1 MSKAVTT
8 FLLLCSAVSLFAQ
21 SGESSLPPPI
31 VPEQIVYRHW
41 PEQFIQW
48 IGPELPYTMI
58 ELYIDPGAG
67 ATPVYDAVLTERTTG
82 KRIHYA
88 NQQQMVDIDKRS
100 GAEAYLTTVQ
110 FDRPANAG
118 KDATY
123 LLRFVDHAGE
133 PVSWQ
138 FIQGSDISERG
149 GGSSPAGIDP
159 PVLMYRERS
168 AVAGEGAAVKIGNKV
183 SVADVWTE
191 ISQPPYFVAY
201 HGAVSENVDIAVF
214 AGAGQQWTT
223 VSAPKSLS
231 VGAEWKLKAQDG
243 LGCTLHV
250 QALDGDHA
258 TIVDSDDH
266 LPGRTVTIDGTWN
279 NGAWSIEKLHY
290 TASGADA
297 SKDANQGLTISF
309 APGANATGAPSKF
322 EVTAGKKTRIASGV
336 VHGDEG
342 QPRVGWE
349 FKDPQWLRGKTAW
362 VDSAVVSQKPA
373 TAQTA
378 SK

>member
-8 FLLLCSAVSLFAQ
+8 FLLLCSAASLFAQ
-21 SGESSLPPPI
+21 SGESPLPPPI
-31 VPEQIVYRHW
+31 APEQIVYRHW
-41 PEQFIQW
+41 PEQFVQW

-58 ELYIDPGAG
+58 ELYVGPGTG
-67 ATPVYDAVLTERTTG
+67 PTPVYDAVLTERTTG

-88 NQQQMVDIDKRS
+88 NQQQMVDINKRS
-100 GAEAYLTTVQ
+100 GAEAYLATMQ
-110 FDRPANAG
+110 LDRPANAG
-118 KDATY
+118 KDAAY

-138 FIQGSDISERG
+138 FILGSDISERG
-149 GGSSPAGIDP
+149 GGSSPAGVDP

-168 AVAGEGAAVKIGNKV
+168 AVAGEGAAVKIGDKV

-201 HGAVSENVDIAVF
+201 RGAMSQNVDIAVF

-223 VSAPKSLS
+223 ISAPKSLAA
-231 VGAEWKLKAQDG
+231 GAEWKMKAQDG
-243 LGCTLHV
+243 LACTLRV
-250 QALDGDHA
+250 QSLTGDHA
-258 TIVDSDDH
+258 TIVDNDDH
-266 LPGRTVTIDGTWN
+266 LPGRTVTIEGTWN

-290 TASGADA
+290 AAAGADA
-297 SKDANQGLTISF
+297 TQGLTISF
-309 APGANATGAPSKF
+309 APGANATGASSKF

-349 FKDPQWLRGKTAW
+349 FRDPQWLRGKTAW
-362 VDSAVVSQKPA
+362 VDSAVVSLKPA
-373 TAQTA
+373 TAETA
-378 SK
+378 SR

>member
-21 SGESSLPPPI
+21 SSEPSLPPPI
-31 VPEQIVYRHW
+31 APEQIVYRHW
-41 PEQFIQW
+41 PEQFVQW

-58 ELYIDPGAG
+58 ELYVDPGAG
-67 ATPVYDAVLTERTTG
+67 TTPVYDAVLTERTTG

-100 GAEAYLTTVQ
+100 GAEAYLTTMQ
-110 FDRPANAG
+110 LDRPANAG

-133 PVSWQ
+133 PASWQ
-138 FIQGSDISERG
+138 FVQGSDISERG

-168 AVAGEGAAVKIGNKV
+168 AVAGEGAAVKIGTKV

-214 AGAGQQWTT
+214 AAAGRQWTT

-231 VGAEWKLKAQDG
+231 VGADWKLKAQDG

-250 QALDGDHA
+250 QALAGDRA

-266 LPGRTVTIDGTWN
+266 LPGRTVTIEGAWN

-290 TASGADA
+290 AAAGADA
-297 SKDANQGLTISF
+297 SQDANQGLTISF
-309 APGANATGAPSKF
+309 VPGASATGAPSKF

-336 VHGDEG
+336 VHGDEA

-362 VDSAVVSQKPA
+362 VDSAVVSQNPA
-373 TAQTA
+373 TAETA

>member
-21 SGESSLPPPI
+21 SGESLPPPI
-31 VPEQIVYRHW
+31 APEQIVYRRW
-41 PEQFIQW
+41 PEQFVQW

-67 ATPVYDAVLTERTTG
+67 ATAVYDAVLTERTTG

-100 GAEAYLTTVQ
+100 GAEAYLATIQ
-110 FDRPANAG
+110 LDRPASAG

-201 HGAVSENVDIAVF
+201 HGAMSQNVDIAVF

-223 VSAPKSLS
+223 VSAPKSLA
-231 VGAEWKLKAQDG
+231 VGTEWKMKAQDG
-243 LGCTLHV
+243 LGCTLRV
-250 QALDGDHA
+250 ESLAGDRA
-258 TIVDSDDH
+258 IIVDSDDH
-266 LPGRTVTIDGTWN
+266 LPGRTVTIEAVWGS
-279 NGAWSIEKLHY
+279 GAWSIERLHY
-290 TASGADA
+290 AAAGE
-297 SKDANQGLTISF
+297 DANQGLTISF

-336 VHGDEG
+336 VHGDQA

-362 VDSAVVSQKPA
+362 VNSAVVSPKPA
-373 TAQTA
+373 AAETA
-378 SK
+378 SR

>member
-1 MSKAVTT
+1 M
-8 FLLLCSAVSLFAQ
+8 FAQ
-21 SGESSLPPPI
+21 SAESLLPPPI
-31 VPEQIVYRHW
+31 APEQIVYRHW

-48 IGPELPYTMI
+48 IGPELPYTQM
-58 ELYIDPGAG
+58 ELYVDPAGG
-67 ATPVYDAVLTERTTG
+67 ATPIYDAVLTERTTG
-82 KRIHYA
+82 KRVHYA

-100 GAEAYLTTVQ
+100 GAEAYLTTMQ
-110 FDRPANAG
+110 FDRPTNVG
-118 KDATY
+118 KGATY

-138 FIQGSDISERG
+138 WIQGSDISERG
-149 GGSSPAGIDP
+149 GGSSPAGIEP

-168 AVAGEGAAVKIGNKV
+168 AVAAEGTALKIGNTV
-183 SVADVWTE
+183 SAADVWTE
-191 ISQPPYFVAY
+191 ISQPPFFVAY

-223 VSAPKSLS
+223 TSAPKTLA

-243 LGCTLHV
+243 LGCTLRV
-250 QALDGDHA
+250 QALAGDHA
-258 TIVDSDDH
+258 TILDSDDH
-266 LPGRTVTIDGTWN
+266 LPGRTITIEAVWN
-279 NGAWSIEKLHY
+279 TPAWSIEKLHY
-290 TASGADA
+290 AAIGE
-297 SKDANQGLTISF
+297 DANQGLTISF
-309 APGANATGAPSKF
+309 VPGANATGAQSKF
-322 EVTAGKKTRIASGV
+322 EVMAGRKTRIASGI
-336 VHGDEG
+336 VHGDQA

-373 TAQTA
+373 APETA

>member
-21 SGESSLPPPI
+21 SGESPIPPPI
-31 VPEQIVYRHW
+31 APEQIVYRHW
-41 PEQFIQW
+41 PEQFVQW

-58 ELYIDPGAG
+58 ELYVDPGAG
-67 ATPVYDAVLTERTTG
+67 ATPIYDAVLTDRTTS

-100 GAEAYLTTVQ
+100 GAEAYLTTMQ
-110 FDRPANAG
+110 LDRPANPG

-183 SVADVWTE
+183 SLADVWTE

-201 HGAVSENVDIAVF
+201 HGALSQNVDIAVF

-223 VSAPKSLS
+223 VSAPKSLA
-231 VGAEWKLKAQDG
+231 VGAEWKMKAQDG
-243 LGCTLHV
+243 VGCTLHI
-250 QALDGDHA
+250 QSLAGDHA

-266 LPGRTVTIDGTWN
+266 LPGRTVTIEGTWT

-290 TASGADA
+290 AAAGEDA
-297 SKDANQGLTISF
+297 NQDANQGLTISF
-309 APGANATGAPSKF
+309 TPGANAAGAQSKF

-336 VHGDEG
+336 VHGDQA

-362 VDSAVVSQKPA
+362 VDSAVVSQKQA
-373 TAQTA
+373 TAETA

>member
-31 VPEQIVYRHW
+31 APEQIVYRHW
-41 PEQFIQW
+41 PEQFVQW

-58 ELYIDPGAG
+58 ELYIDPGAS

-100 GAEAYLTTVQ
+100 GAEAYLATMQ
-110 FDRPANAG
+110 LDRPANAG

-201 HGAVSENVDIAVF
+201 HGAMSQNVDIAVF

-223 VSAPKSLS
+223 VSAPKSLA
-231 VGAEWKLKAQDG
+231 VGAEWKMKAQDG
-243 LGCTLHV
+243 LGCTLHI
-250 QALDGDHA
+250 QSLAGDRA

-266 LPGRTVTIDGTWN
+266 LPGRTVTIEGTWN
-279 NGAWSIEKLHY
+279 NGAWSIERLHY
-290 TASGADA
+290 AAAREDA

-309 APGANATGAPSKF
+309 APGANATGAQSKF

-336 VHGDEG
+336 VHGDPG

-349 FKDPQWLRGKTAW
+349 FKDPEWLRGKTAW
-362 VDSAVVSQKPA
+362 VNSAVVSPKPA
-373 TAQTA
+373 AAETA
-378 SK
+378 SR

>member
-1 MSKAVTT
+1 M
-8 FLLLCSAVSLFAQ
+8 FAQ
-21 SGESSLPPPI
+21 SGDSSLPPPI
-31 VPEQIVYRHW
+31 APEQIVYRHW
-41 PEQFIQW
+41 PEQFVQW

-58 ELYIDPGAG
+58 ELYIGPSSG

-82 KRIHYA
+82 KRIHYT

-100 GAEAYLTTVQ
+100 GAEAYLATMQ
-110 FDRPANAG
+110 LDRPASAA

-159 PVLMYRERS
+159 PMLMYRERS

-201 HGAVSENVDIAVF
+201 HGAMSQNVDIAVF

-223 VSAPKSLS
+223 ISAPKSLA

-243 LGCTLHV
+243 LGCTLHI
-250 QALDGDHA
+250 QALAGDRA

-266 LPGRTVTIDGTWN
+266 LPGRTITMEAVWN
-279 NGAWSIEKLHY
+279 SGAWSIEKLHY
-290 TASGADA
+290 AASGEDA
-297 SKDANQGLTISF
+297 NQDANQGLTISF

-336 VHGDEG
+336 VHGDPA

-373 TAQTA
+373 TAETA

>member
-21 SGESSLPPPI
+21 SSEPSLPPPI
-31 VPEQIVYRHW
+31 APEQIVYRHW

-58 ELYIDPGAG
+58 ELYVDPGAG
-67 ATPVYDAVLTERTTG
+67 TTPVYDAVLTERTTG

-100 GAEAYLTTVQ
+100 GAEAYLATMQ
-110 FDRPANAG
+110 LDRPANAG

-223 VSAPKSLS
+223 VSAPKSLA
-231 VGAEWKLKAQDG
+231 VGAAWKLKAQDG
-243 LGCTLHV
+243 LGCTLRV
-250 QALDGDHA
+250 QALAGDRA
-258 TIVDSDDH
+258 TVVDSDDH
-266 LPGRTVTIDGTWN
+266 LPGRTVTIEAVWGS
-279 NGAWSIEKLHY
+279 GAWSIEKLHY
-290 TASGADA
+290 AAAGADA
-297 SKDANQGLTISF
+297 SQDANQGLTISF
-309 APGANATGAPSKF
+309 VPGANATGAPSKF

-336 VHGDEG
+336 VHGDQA

-373 TAQTA
+373 TAETA
-378 SK
+378 SR

>member
-1 MSKAVTT
+1 
-8 FLLLCSAVSLFAQ
+8 
-21 SGESSLPPPI
+21 
-31 VPEQIVYRHW
+31 
-41 PEQFIQW
+41 
-48 IGPELPYTMI
+48 
-58 ELYIDPGAG
+58 
-67 ATPVYDAVLTERTTG
+67 
-82 KRIHYA
+82 
-88 NQQQMVDIDKRS
+88 
-100 GAEAYLTTVQ
+100 
-110 FDRPANAG
+110 
-118 KDATY
+118 
-123 LLRFVDHAGE
+123 
-133 PVSWQ
+133 VSWQ

-223 VSAPKSLS
+223 VSAPKSLA
-231 VGAEWKLKAQDG
+231 VGAEWKMKAQDG
-243 LGCTLHV
+243 LGCTLHI
-250 QALDGDHA
+250 QSLAGDRA
-258 TIVDSDDH
+258 TIIDSDDH
-266 LPGRTVTIDGTWN
+266 LPGRTVTIEGTWN
-279 NGAWSIEKLHY
+279 NGGWSIDKLRY
-290 TASGADA
+290 AAAGADA
-297 SKDANQGLTISF
+297 NRDANQGLTISF
-309 APGANATGAPSKF
+309 APGANASGARSKF

-336 VHGDEG
+336 VHGDQG

-349 FKDPQWLRGKTAW
+349 FKDPEWLRGKTAW

-373 TAQTA
+373 SAETA